1 MSIYNTIIMVTVKIK
16 DVLNGRN
23 YPEGGTMLFSI
34 IKDAMNSNQTVS
46 IDMEDVDS
54 FPTMFMNTSFGS
66 LIDLF
71 GLDTTKQALRFQ
83 NIKKA
88 QIERI
93 RKYCNDYKSLI
104 D

>member
-1 MSIYNTIIMVTVKIK
+1 
-16 DVLNGRN
+16 
-23 YPEGGTMLFSI
+23 MLFGI
-34 IKDAMNSNQTVS
+34 IRDAINSNQTVS

-66 LIDLF
+66 LIELF
-71 GLDTTKQALRFQ
+71 GLDITKRALRFQ

-93 RKYCNDYKSLI
+93 RKYFNDYMSLM

>member
-1 MSIYNTIIMVTVKIK
+1 MVTVKIK
-16 DVLNGRN
+16 DILDGRS
-23 YPEGGTMLFSI
+23 YPDGGMMLFGI
-34 IKDAMNSNQTVS
+34 IRDAINSNQTVS

-66 LIDLF
+66 LIELF
-71 GLDTTKQALRFQ
+71 GLDITKRALRFQ

-93 RKYCNDYKSLI
+93 RKYFNDYMSLM